1 MSNGKTAL
9 KKSKLRKNDQV
20 EVITGKAKG
29 KTGRILKVDKDSG
42 RVIIEGVNLVKKA
55 MKPKKQGDK
64 GGIIDIEAPLH
75 ISDVQILCKKC
86 GKTRIGYLVENGEK
100 ARICKKCGEA
110 L

>member
-9 KKSKLRKNDQV
+9 KKAKLKKNDQV
-20 EVITGKAKG
+20 QVITGRESG
-29 KTGRILKVDKDSG
+29 KNGRVLKVDKDKG
-42 RVIIEGVNLVKKA
+42 RIIIEGVNLVKKA

-86 GKTRIGYLVENGEK
+86 GKTRIGYSVENGEK
-100 ARICKKCGEA
+100 TRICKKCGEA